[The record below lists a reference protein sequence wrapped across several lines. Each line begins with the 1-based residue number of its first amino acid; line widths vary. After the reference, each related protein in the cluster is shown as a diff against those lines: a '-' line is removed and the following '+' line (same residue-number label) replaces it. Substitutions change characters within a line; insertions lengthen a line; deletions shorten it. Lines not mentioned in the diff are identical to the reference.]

1 MNSDGVTP
9 LYVAALNGHEKIV
22 DLLLNKRYNC
32 NTNIQELKYGQ
43 TPLHMATLV
52 IWEKHKN

>member
-52 IWEKHKN
+52 I